1 MEQINKYRSAIVLAL
16 LVLFLILFGF
26 YMFAIRP
33 VNNDIVMQDSEFS
46 LLEQEKGILTNKI
59 NALKSEEQ
67 GTESSED
74 TLLAGIPQ
82 GDDSE
87 ALILALQRIGTSS
100 HARLKDIGFSLT
112 ESNEISPWTGISPE
126 AVGSLREIKMAAIVQ
141 GSYSEINEWL
151 KQLHDLPRILAVDSF
166 SFQKPYEFPTRMKP
180 GSILTANVSFT
191 AYFEA
196 TVPKSSD

>member
-33 VNNDIVMQDSEFS
+33 VKNDIAMQDNEFS

-59 NALKSEEQ
+59 NELKSEEQ
-67 GTESSED
+67 GTDSSED

-100 HARLKDIGFSLT
+100 HARLKDIGFSQT
-112 ESNEISPWTGISPE
+112 ESNEISPWTGIIPE
-126 AVGSLREIKMAAIVQ
+126 AAGSLREIKMAAIVQ
-141 GSYSEINEWL
+141 GSYAEIKEWL

-166 SFQKPYEFPTRMKP
+166 SFQQPYEFPTRMKP

-196 TVPKSSD
+196 TVPKSSN